1 MSVLVRIPT
10 PLQKLVGDR
19 AEVSVEATDLRG
31 AVQELAA
38 QSDEF
43 KTRMLDDKGELRRF
57 VNVYVNEED
66 VRFLQKLDTPLKDGD
81 EVSIVPA
88 IAGGS
93 EVATANEVTVTL
105 PGLLRS
111 QFDGADKV
119 TLSAQTIGELVSIL
133 GEKSPVF
140 LKSVYNK
147 QGEFNVRSG
156 PNLYVNEEDIRYL
169 QKLDTPLK
177 DGDEV
182 LIVPAVAGGLQVV
195 TTNAIRVI
203 LPSVLRNE
211 FDGQTEVTL
220 NVATV
225 RELIAQLGVKNPKLL
240 AHLLDAN
247 GELKTHRA
255 VNVFVNE
262 EDIRHLQML
271 DTRVNDGDEVI
282 IVPAVIGG

>member
-31 AVQELAA
+31 AINELAS

-93 EVATANEVTVTL
+93 ATATENAVKVTL
-105 PGLLRS
+105 PGVMLVEFGS
-111 QFDGADKV
+111 ESN
-119 TLSAQTIGELVSIL
+119 LSFSASTVAELV
-133 GEKSPVF
+133 EKMTEKNPKFSKRVF
-140 LKSVYNK
+140 DKAGK
-147 QGEFNVRSG
+147 FNNHVM
-156 PNLYVNEEDIRYL
+156 NIYVNEEDVRFL

-182 LIVPAVAGGLQVV
+182 LFIPQASGGQ
-195 TTNAIRVI
+195 I
-203 LPSVLRNE
+203 
-211 FDGQTEVTL
+211 
-220 NVATV
+220 
-225 RELIAQLGVKNPKLL
+225 
-240 AHLLDAN
+240 
-247 GELKTHRA
+247 
-255 VNVFVNE
+255 
-262 EDIRHLQML
+262 
-271 DTRVNDGDEVI
+271 
-282 IVPAVIGG
+282 